1 MTPAADNS
9 DVDPINDADDD
20 NDDNDDDADNDAD
33 ADDDDDDLSSFSLVE
48 TTKSDSAKDVERIK
62 N

>member
-1 MTPAADNS
+1 MTTAADNS

-20 NDDNDDDADNDAD
+20 NNNDAD
-33 ADDDDDDLSSFSLVE
+33 ANNDADDDLSSFSLVE
-48 TTKSDSAKDVERIK
+48 TPKSDSAKNVEKIK